1 MDKRILIGSALVFS
15 LLSACGGGGG
25 GSAGGVNS
33 TPTPPPA
40 SFSSFAAVQAG
51 TSISIAG
58 DTREGSLRIDNTG
71 AILQSDVATPT
82 EGTGSATF
90 TLNSARQLSG
100 LTLSGA
106 QSNVV
111 FDSSSYSETLY
122 RNGLPV
128 AAVVYNASGSNQ
140 ALFGDPY
147 VLGFNYQTF
156 GVWGTG
162 LVRGQTGKFGAISV
176 GSKTSAS
183 SVPTT
188 GSVTYRGYAGGIYT
202 DGAIYRYA
210 ADATF
215 NVNFGNRTVAFS
227 TSNQTLTSINTGVTS
242 ATGILQISG
251 LMAYG
256 AGTTKF
262 SGNLSANGLTSL
274 LPLSGTGSGAFY
286 GPTANELGGTFFL
299 RGPTTTLVGGFGG
312 KQ

>member
-1 MDKRILIGSALVFS
+1 MDKRIVVGSALVFS

-25 GSAGGVNS
+25 SGGGVSS
-33 TPTPPPA
+33 TPTPPPV

-82 EGTGSATF
+82 EGIGSATF

-100 LTLSGA
+100 LTLTGA
-106 QSNVV
+106 QSSVV
-111 FDSSSYSETLY
+111 FDSSSNSETLL
-122 RNGLPV
+122 RNGIPV
-128 AAVVYNASGSNQ
+128 ATFIYNASGSNQ
-140 ALFGDPY
+140 ALLGDPY
-147 VLGFNYQTF
+147 ALGFNYQTF

-162 LVRGQTGKFGAISV
+162 LVTGQSGKFGAMSV

-183 SVPTT
+183 AVPTT

-202 DGAIYRYA
+202 EGAVSRYA

-227 TSNQTLTSINTGVTS
+227 TSNQTLTSVLTGITS
-242 ATGILQISG
+242 ATNMLQISG
-251 LMAYG
+251 VMSYG
-256 AGTTKF
+256 LGSNKF
-262 SGNLSANGLTSL
+262 SGNLTANGRTSL
-274 LPLSGTGSGAFY
+274 LPLSGTGSGTFY